1 MQGAVQTTFA
11 DTPAVDFAR
20 LLRNQL
26 LGDFTVRSQ
35 SAASLQA
42 YYIFICNKNVPDLS
56 SYSSKALWK
65 TLCLCKEEMKNKRKE

>member
-26 LGDFTVRSQ
+26 LGDFR
-35 SAASLQA
+35 L
-42 YYIFICNKNVPDLS
+42 
-56 SYSSKALWK
+56 
-65 TLCLCKEEMKNKRKE
+65 